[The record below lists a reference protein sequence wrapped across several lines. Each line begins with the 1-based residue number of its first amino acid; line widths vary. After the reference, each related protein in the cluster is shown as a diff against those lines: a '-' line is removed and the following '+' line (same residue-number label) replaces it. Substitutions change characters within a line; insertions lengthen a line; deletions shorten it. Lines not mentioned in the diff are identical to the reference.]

1 MRMNMGN
8 KKFLIFYIFI
18 LLLISCEKID
28 KSKQEFEKALLGE
41 WKGQGEHIY
50 FSKNFLKYSMYKNN
64 IWAISKWKI
73 IKIDKTQNI
82 IYVYFYDIKLSEYAI
97 KINEK
102 YGMPYSNLLKPVI
115 YLYKFDRDKKKITI
129 YKEKSNRVE
138 NILKYV
144 SEKQKP
150 EKN

>member
-1 MRMNMGN
+1 MGN